1 MGTWDKHGM
10 YRVGKEQLDEERAV
24 LFAFD
29 SVSDEKEKSN
39 LYDRYKL
46 SPCRKREVVVCG
58 KLAEQAFTIFAK
70 EVLDLELKV
79 NYEVYRGEKNVDGND
94 FSISGYN
101 VDVKA
106 SRDTQ
111 ERGINKCL
119 ETFNFPVPQDQT
131 IKDIT
136 VEVIYDNQV
145 RNFYIAKWIDK
156 YTYETNATTGYF
168 MLESGKRQPFYK
180 LSLKYGYEINELESV
195 ANNTRRLEE
204 YVKRLNNVRGFRK

>member
-1 MGTWDKHGM
+1 MGAWDERGM
-10 YRVGKEQLDEERAV
+10 YRVGKDQLDEKSAV
-24 LFAFD
+24 LFALK
-29 SVSDEKEKSN
+29 SVKNN
-39 LYDRYKL
+39 LYNRYKL
-46 SPCRKREVVVCG
+46 SPDRKREVVVCG
-58 KLAEQAFTIFAK
+58 KLAEQAFAIFAK
-70 EVLDLELKV
+70 EFLNLELKV
-79 NYEVYRGEKNVDGND
+79 NYEVYQGEENVDSND

-119 ETFNFPVPQDQT
+119 ETFNFPVPKDQT

-136 VEVIYDNQV
+136 VEVIYDNQI

-168 MLESGKRQPFYK
+168 KLESGKLQPFYK
-180 LSLKYGYEINELESV
+180 LSLKYGYKIIELEHV
-195 ANNTRRLEE
+195 AKNTRHLEE
-204 YVKRLNNVRGFRK
+204 YAKRIN